1 MLLKKHNSYCYK
13 LEKMNFLGAVFNF
26 NQFINWMSSLV
37 AQGNSSGNQLT
48 PQLLGFIALNL
59 KRIERLN
66 KTIEL
71 NDELLT
77 ALVLLQNK
85 QHWVVISEAWCGDSA
100 QTLPVIAK
108 IAELSNG
115 MIDLQIILRDEN
127 PELMNKYLT
136 NGSKS
141 IPKLIAF
148 GDRKNEL
155 FTWGPRPAAAQE
167 IFWNWKNNP
176 NGKTWDDFE
185 KELHTWYAKD
195 KTKAIQSELLIMLK
209 KSKQTTPSKKFTFS
223 KN

>member
-1 MLLKKHNSYCYK
+1 MIKINGAIFNYK
-13 LEKMNFLGAVFNF
+13 QYSNWISNLASKGETSGK
-26 NQFINWMSSLV
+26 NQSDALIEF
-37 AQGNSSGNQLT
+37 T
-48 PQLLGFIALNL
+48 KLNL
-59 KRIERLN
+59 KRMQRID
-66 KTIEL
+66 KTIEINNNVL
-71 NDELLT
+71 DK
-77 ALVLLQNK
+77 LVSIQNK
-85 QHWVVISEAWCGDSA
+85 QIWYVIAEVWCGDCA
-100 QTLPVIAK
+100 QILPAIGK
-108 IAELSNG
+108 IAEFSNEL
-115 MIDLQIILRDEN
+115 IDLRIIIRDEN
-127 PELMNKYLT
+127 PAWLEKYHT

-148 GDRKNEL
+148 DDRKNEL

-209 KSKQTTPSKKFTFS
+209 KSTQTTPSKKFTFS